1 MPYLLFPFFRANR
14 SWGIGIAEKGC
25 ARQILGPQ
33 PIRGHAQRPF
43 AITLSPNDNIKYE
56 YYNNEFGFRFSF
68 HKNNVTKNVTS
79 DVTKK
84 APKRVNKLDFEVLR
98 LLKENP
104 VYTREEIAQKVGKT
118 ARTVQRA
125 LDRLKE
131 DGKIVRIGNKVSGY
145 WEAI

>member
-1 MPYLLFPFFRANR
+1 MPRNR
-14 SWGIGIAEKGC
+14 KILDVLYRSKNVEVQGSGIRKVLELC
-25 ARQILGPQ
+25 A
-33 PIRGHAQRPF
+33 AK
-43 AITLSPNDNIKYE
+43 NVKYE

-68 HKNNVTKNVTS
+68 HRNSATKNVTI
-79 DVTKK
+79 DVTTEV
-84 APKRVNKLDFEVLR
+84 PNRVNELDFEVLH

-118 ARTVQRA
+118 VRTVQRA

-145 WEAI
+145 WEVLK